1 MSHTPRRRILTLPAI
16 PPCEA
21 VSPAALLHALIAL
34 CRDIAAHR
42 SDAFPIHR
50 RSARET
56 IRQVGAILE
65 FLEDVRDR
73 GNTLS
78 GSVVVSF
85 SELHVT
91 LQKIRH
97 LLHDCARRGARLWVL
112 MRSERVSCEFR
123 ILIRSI
129 ATVLDVLPLE
139 SIDAAPEVKEL
150 IRLVRRQAWKAAIK
164 TDPADHRAVR
174 SVWSMLT
181 QFKNGV
187 APARS
192 DLRRLLDRLH
202 IRTWS
207 DCNEEI
213 AFLEEEIFA
222 SPDGD
227 GDEVALLGS
236 LMGLTVYC
244 RVVLFDAMD
253 GRRSDHKECKLQEEA
268 IEHLYLEDLRCPISL
283 ELMADPVTLA
293 TGQTYDRA
301 SIARWLKAG
310 YLTCPVTGEKLAST
324 ELVPNVTIRKLV
336 QQFRHG
342 NIVPIT
348 EPSINQKRDLA
359 KTVSPFSRAAAAGAI
374 RMAAAFLVDKLSNG
388 ANLLE
393 KYKTT
398 YEIRKLSKSNLFN
411 RACLV
416 EAGSIPCLLHLL
428 SSTDPSIQENAVA
441 CLLNLSKHPEGRKAI
456 CGTGGL
462 SLIVHA
468 IKTGSRIE
476 AKQNAAAVLF
486 YLSSVAEY
494 RVAIGE
500 IPEAIP
506 TLTELLRDGTYRG
519 KKNALVTF
527 FGLLLYHGNHPK
539 LLAARA
545 VPALADLLQSE
556 REDLVTDSAAVL
568 AKIAERQEGT
578 DAILRSAVIPRVV
591 EVLRSTPSRSG
602 RESCVSILLSLCNNG
617 GSKVIS
623 LLEKMPS
630 LMPSLYSL
638 VTEGS
643 PHAGKKARSLLN
655 HIHSFQEQGYH
666 AILTRPI
673 RNDIVRAQ

>member
-1 MSHTPRRRILTLPAI
+1 MSRIPKRRILTLPAI
-16 PPCEA
+16 HPCES

-42 SDAFPIHR
+42 SHAFPIHR

-65 FLEDVRDR
+65 FLDDIRDR
-73 GNTLS
+73 GATLP

-97 LLHDCARRGARLWVL
+97 LLHDCARRGTRLWLL
-112 MRSERVSCEFR
+112 MRSDRVSCDFR

-150 IRLVRRQAWKAAIK
+150 IRLVKRQAWKAAIE
-164 TDPADHRAVR
+164 TDPADNRAVR
-174 SVWSMLT
+174 SVGSMLS
-181 QFKNGV
+181 QFRNGV

-192 DLRRLLDRLH
+192 DLRRLLEHLH
-202 IRTWS
+202 IRSWS

-222 SPDGD
+222 SPDD
-227 GDEVALLGS
+227 DDDKVALLGS
-236 LMGLTVYC
+236 LMGFMVYC

-253 GRRSDHKECKLQEEA
+253 GNRSDHKECKLQEEV

-283 ELMADPVTLA
+283 ELMTDPVTLA

-301 SIARWLKAG
+301 SIVRWFKAG
-310 YLTCPVTGEKLAST
+310 YLTCPVTGKKLAGT

-336 QQFRHG
+336 EQFCHSN
-342 NIVPIT
+342 NISIT
-348 EPSINQKRDLA
+348 NASVQQKRDLA
-359 KTVSPFSRAAAAGAI
+359 RTVSPFSPAAAGAM

-388 ANLLE
+388 PNLE
-393 KYKTT
+393 KHRAT
-398 YEIRKLSKSNLFN
+398 YEIRKLSKSNLFY

-416 EAGSIPCLLHLL
+416 EADSIPWLLYLL
-428 SSTDPSIQENAVA
+428 SSGDPSIQEHAVA
-441 CLLNLSKHPEGRKAI
+441 GLLNLSKHPQGRKAI
-456 CGTGGL
+456 FETGGL
-462 SLIVHA
+462 SLIVHV
-468 IKTGSRIE
+468 IKTGLKMD

-486 YLSSVAEY
+486 YLSSVEEY
-494 RVAIGE
+494 RVDIGE

-506 TLTELLRDGTYRG
+506 TLIGLLRDGAYRG
-519 KKNALVTF
+519 KKNALVTL
-527 FGLLLYHGNHPK
+527 FGLLLHHGNHPK
-539 LLAARA
+539 VLAAGA
-545 VPALADLLQSE
+545 IPVLADLLQTK
-556 REDLVTDSAAVL
+556 REDLVIDSVAVL
-568 AKIAERQEGT
+568 ATIAEKQEGT
-578 DAILRSAVIPRVV
+578 NAILRSAVIPHVV
-591 EVLRSTPSRSG
+591 EVLRSTPSRST

-617 GSKVIS
+617 GSKVVS

-643 PHAGKKARSLLN
+643 PQAGKKARSLLN
-655 HIHSFQEQGYH
+655 HIHSFQEQGRH
-666 AILTRPI
+666 AILTQPI
-673 RNDIVRAQ
+673 QDDIVHAQ

>member
-1 MSHTPRRRILTLPAI
+1 MSQITKRRILTLPAI
-16 PPCEA
+16 HPCEA
-21 VSPAALLHALIAL
+21 VSPATLHHALIAL

-73 GNTLS
+73 GATLP

-112 MRSERVSCEFR
+112 MRSDRVSCEFR

-150 IRLVRRQAWKAAIK
+150 IRLVRRQAWKAAIG
-164 TDPADHRAVR
+164 TDLADCRAVR
-174 SVWSMLT
+174 SVGSMLS

-187 APARS
+187 SPARS
-192 DLRRLLDRLH
+192 DLRRLLEHLH
-202 IRTWS
+202 IRSWS
-207 DCNEEI
+207 DCSEEI

-222 SPDGD
+222 SPDD
-227 GDEVALLGS
+227 DTVALLGS
-236 LMGLTVYC
+236 LMGFMVYC

-253 GRRSDHKECKLQEEA
+253 VKRSDHQECKLQQV
-268 IEHLYLEDLRCPISL
+268 IDHLYLEDLRCPISL
-283 ELMADPVTLA
+283 ELMTDPVTLA

-301 SIARWLKAG
+301 SIERWFKAG
-310 YLTCPVTGEKLAST
+310 YLTCPVTGEKLATT

-336 QQFRHG
+336 EQFCHS
-342 NIVPIT
+342 NNVSIT

-359 KTVSPFSRAAAAGAI
+359 KTVSPFSPAAAGAI
-374 RMAAAFLVDKLSNG
+374 RMAVAYLVNKLSYGTN
-388 ANLLE
+388 LE
-393 KYKTT
+393 KHRAT

-416 EAGSIPCLLHLL
+416 EAGSIPWLL
-428 SSTDPSIQENAVA
+428 SQLSSKDPSIQEHAVA
-441 CLLNLSKHPEGRKAI
+441 GLLNLSKHPQGRKAI
-456 CGTGGL
+456 FETGGL
-462 SLIVHA
+462 SPIVHV
-468 IKTGSRIE
+468 IKTGSKID
-476 AKQNAAAVLF
+476 AKQNAAAILF
-486 YLSSVAEY
+486 YLSSVEEY
-494 RVAIGE
+494 RVEIGE

-506 TLTELLRDGTYRG
+506 TLTELLRDGAYRG
-519 KKNALVTF
+519 KKNALVTL

-539 LLAARA
+539 VLAAGA
-545 VPALADLLQSE
+545 IPVLAELLQTK
-556 REDLVTDSAAVL
+556 REDFVVDSVAVL

-578 DAILRSAVIPRVV
+578 NAMLRCSVVPHVV

-602 RESCVSILLSLCNNG
+602 RESCVSILLSMCNNG
-617 GSKVIS
+617 GSKVVS

-630 LMPSLYSL
+630 LMPSLYTL

-643 PHAGKKARSLLN
+643 PQGGKKARSLLN
-655 HIHSFQEQGYH
+655 HIHSFQEQGHH
-666 AILTRPI
+666 AVLTRPI
-673 RNDIVRAQ
+673 RDDTVHAQ